1 MASIDGKE
9 VKEGTIL
16 SHNRQIARVERL
28 TKTQAVCVQLTKD
41 LELTKWTFRVKLDT
55 VDKWGPRKNGGLE
68 IGTGSG
74 WHSKWW
80 RVLEDV
86 DAFLAEQEAA
96 DAEAKAKGDERA
108 RKEAERVASQF
119 QMIGDAYENRA
130 CLDADLGVWTIT
142 FQHPVLGPVVTV
154 WTAEHRK
161 GFNYR
166 TVEETDEVH
175 VRVTWF
181 ARDRDRIERVSTDAT
196 AGDEQTAL
204 ASVWYY
210 R

>member
-16 SHNRQIARVERL
+16 SRGRQLARVERL
-28 TKTQAVCVQLTKD
+28 TKTQAVCVQLTD
-41 LELTKWTFRVKLDT
+41 ALEPTRWTFRVKLDAPNA
-55 VDKWGPRKNGGLE
+55 WGGTRNGGLE
-68 IGTGSG
+68 IGTGGG

-86 DAFLAEQEAA
+86 DAFLAEKKAA
-96 DAEAKAKGDERA
+96 DAKAKAKGDEKA

-119 QMIGDAYENRA
+119 QMISDAYENRL
-130 CLDADLGVWTIT
+130 CLDADLGAWTIT
-142 FQHPVLGPVVTV
+142 FEHPVLGPIVTV
-154 WTAEHRK
+154 WTTEKRK
-161 GFNYR
+161 GFNYH
-166 TVEETDEVH
+166 TLAETDEVH
-175 VRVTWF
+175 VQVTWF
-181 ARDRDRIERVSTDAT
+181 ARKHDRIERMSTDAT

-204 ASVWYY
+204 AAVWYY